1 MAVFTSILL
10 KLKRTTPFLSGLFL
24 GVFSIIAVTTLL
36 QFFLSPQGAKGAPGA
51 TVSAP
56 LLSRNLRL
64 GDKGE
69 DVRILQRFLNQNP
82 FTQVSKT
89 GPGSPL
95 NESTYFGPL
104 TKNAVI
110 RFQELYAVDVLAPV
124 GLLAGTGF
132 VGPFTRQKINII
144 SGALSAPITQ
154 NTVSNATSSAFIDNS
169 KNSNNSNSP
178 IIKDLSPTSG
188 VDGTQVTLIGSG
200 FAATNTILAGFS
212 RLENVPSPDGET
224 LTFKVKSGIPEED
237 KPYHLPLV
245 YTISVYVNDGRQSN
259 PKTFTLVL
267 PEGQA
272 YIPDSERQVYK
283 QTVMDFLKAK
293 GYNP

>member
-1 MAVFTSILL
+1 MIVFTSLIP
-10 KLKRTTPFLSGLFL
+10 KFKRTIPFLSGLFL
-24 GVFSIIAVTTLL
+24 GVFSIMAVATLF
-36 QFFLSPQGAKGAPGA
+36 QFFLSPPGAKSAPGA

-69 DVRILQRFLNQNP
+69 DVRILQRFLNQNSL
-82 FTQVSKT
+82 TQVSKS

-110 RFQELYAVDVLAPV
+110 RFQELYAADVLTPV

-144 SGALSAPITQ
+144 SGALTQIPSQIT
-154 NTVSNATSSAFIDNS
+154 TSSVTSSALANS
-169 KNSNNSNSP
+169 SNGP
-178 IIKDLSPTSG
+178 IITDLSPISG
-188 VDGTQVTLIGSG
+188 IDGTQITLTGSG
-200 FAATNTILAGFS
+200 FAATNTILAGFA
-212 RLENVPSPDGET
+212 RLENVPSLDDKT
-224 LTFKVKSGIPEED
+224 LTFTVNSGIPEKD

-245 YTISVYVNDGRQSN
+245 YTISVAIDGRQSN
-259 PKTFTLVL
+259 PKTFTLTL

-283 QTVMDFLKAK
+283 QRVLDFMRQK
-293 GYNP
+293 GFPLN